1 MRQFQNF
8 ILFLMSLYC
17 LSCADTRQ
25 STVQTEEK
33 GDQNESKMMI
43 ARLGT
48 GDEGLAEIRNL
59 FQENNPGY
67 DLTFER
73 QIEGL
78 SAENFHRTLF
88 IQKGG
93 GTARLSDNTRSK
105 VAVGDIILLKPEVS
119 MQVDSL
125 LDILVFKVPEAPPDS
140 IPVVIRPDW
149 DPNITDIPGGCAT
162 ETGAYRRILL
172 TWMGHVGHYLYRAI
186 NAHRVRITD
195 SFTHYHPRKNGFDE
209 FYLVQMVQPDASIIT
224 GDHVELVENPDEL
237 ERSQVGGLLDKTK
250 LAVGDLV
257 YLPRGIIHRGIG
269 GVLTQVITVPGFIP
283 GAEIGVDHHIKSIN
297 ERFDLP
303 PNEALPYNKE
313 ASSEAIVK

>member
-1 MRQFQNF
+1 MRRIENL
-8 ILFLMSLYC
+8 IYLLLTLC
-17 LSCADTRQ
+17 ILSCADTRQ
-25 STVQTEEK
+25 STVKSEVE
-33 GDQNESKMMI
+33 GDENESKMMI

-48 GDEGLAEIRNL
+48 GDEGLPEIRSL
-59 FQENNPGY
+59 FQKNNPGY
-67 DLTFER
+67 DLSYER
-73 QIEGL
+73 QIQAL

-93 GTARLSDNTRSK
+93 GTASLSDHTSSK
-105 VAVGDIILLKPEVS
+105 VAVGDIILLKPEVTLE
-119 MQVDSL
+119 VDSL
-125 LDILVFKVPEAPPDS
+125 IDILVFKVPEAPPDS

-237 ERSQVGGLLDKTK
+237 ERNQVNGLLDKTK

-283 GAEIGVDHHIKSIN
+283 GAEIGVDHHIRTIN
-297 ERFDLP
+297 ERFNIP
-303 PNEALPYNKE
+303 PEEALPYNEE
-313 ASSEAIVK
+313 ASLEAIVK

>member
-1 MRQFQNF
+1 MRRIDNL
-8 ILFLMSLYC
+8 ILLLVALCCM
-17 LSCADTRQ
+17 SCADTRP
-25 STVQTEEK
+25 STVQAEVD

-43 ARLGT
+43 ARLGS
-48 GDEGLAEIRNL
+48 GDEGFTEIRNL
-59 FQENNPGY
+59 FQKNNPGY
-67 DLTFER
+67 DLSFER
-73 QIEGL
+73 QIESL
-78 SAENFHRTLF
+78 PAENFHRTLF

-93 GTARLSDNTRSK
+93 GTASLSDKTTSK

-119 MQVDSL
+119 MKVDSL
-125 LDILVFKVPEAPPDS
+125 VDILVFKVPEAPPDS
-140 IPVVIRPDW
+140 IPAVIRPDW
-149 DPNITDIPGGCAT
+149 DPNITDVPGGCAT

-224 GDHVELVENPDEL
+224 GDHVDLVENPDKL
-237 ERSQVGGLLDKTK
+237 ERSQVNGLLDKTK
-250 LAVGDLV
+250 LEVGDLV

-297 ERFDLP
+297 ERFNLQTH
-303 PNEALPYNKE
+303 EALPYNEE
-313 ASSEAIVK
+313 ASLQAIVK

>member
-1 MRQFQNF
+1 MRQAENL
-8 ILFLMSLYC
+8 ILLLLTIGF

-25 STVQTEEK
+25 SAVTSEAE

-43 ARLGT
+43 ARLGS
-48 GDEGLAEIRNL
+48 GDEGLAEIRSL
-59 FQENNPGY
+59 FQKNNPGY
-67 DLTFER
+67 DLTFAR

-78 SAENFHRTLF
+78 SAEDFHRTLF

-93 GTARLSDNTRSK
+93 GTAKLSDNTTSK
-105 VAVGDIILLKPEVS
+105 VSVGDIVLLKPAVS
-119 MQVDSL
+119 MEVDSL
-125 LDILVFKVPEAPPDS
+125 IDILVFKVPEAPPDS

-195 SFTHYHPRKNGFDE
+195 SFTHYHPHKHGFDE
-209 FYLVQMVQPDASIIT
+209 FYLVQMVQPEASIIT
-224 GDHVELVENPDEL
+224 GDHVELVENPNEL
-237 ERSQVGGLLDKTK
+237 ERSQVNGLLDKTK

-283 GAEIGVDHHIKSIN
+283 GAEIGVDHHIRTIN

-303 PNEALPYNKE
+303 PDEALPYNEE
-313 ASSEAIVK
+313 ASLEAIVK